1 MRTEITG
8 PFDIKRTAEP
18 VHDRLTSLLGR
29 HALEKTY
36 HGDLSAIGIGEMLS
50 AGGTVPGSAG
60 YVAIERVEGTLNGRK
75 GAFYLQHNGIMN
87 RGQTT
92 LSIVVIPDSGTDEL
106 TGLTGMMDITLAE
119 GGAHSYRFVYDL

>member
-1 MRTEITG
+1 MSTEITG
-8 PFDIKRTAEP
+8 PFDVKRTAEP
-18 VHDRLTSLLGR
+18 VHDKLTGLLGR

-36 HGDLSAIGIGEMLS
+36 HGDLSATGTGEMLS

-75 GAFYLQHNGIMN
+75 GSFYLQHNGLMN
-87 RGQTT
+87 RGQPS

-106 TGLTGMMDITLAE
+106 TGLIGTMDITIAE
-119 GGAHSYRFVYDL
+119 GGAHGYRFVYSL